1 MELDDIG
8 FHDLTIFSAFA
19 EYEHLGRASEALGL
33 SVPAVQRA
41 VRSLETRLGVPLVRR
56 DGRRIRLLHPGRI
69 LADQAARILRTRS
82 EAIDAVLVAAGR
94 EQHVLRIGY
103 MYSLGLRVV
112 PDLMADV
119 LAHQL
124 NVRIELAHGATDALV
139 DRLLSGELDVVCVA
153 PLPTQP
159 EVATVALA
167 TEGFLAS
174 VPANDP
180 LTRRPSIDLREIR
193 HRPFVLLREGFGTR
207 RMMLEACARAGFA
220 PQIAF
225 TCDDIFTAEGIIGAG
240 LAVSVLPERMT
251 DHDNPRVA
259 RVRLREAVPTRR
271 VVGIAFLASQRKHVA
286 VRCMIVAAHRY
297 AARNGTIAASA
308 SPPVKTRRKT
318 KLQ

>member
-1 MELDDIG
+1 MERCEQESFVDPTSRARGRTSRVGGGIVARGVTMRRSSSQRGVLALAEDRPSRASDARLPLVSAQLSAVSNVTPDSCHFEQAFSDDGARARCRSLANFSFMELEDIG

-119 LAHQL
+119 LAHRP
-124 NVRIELAHGATDALV
+124 NVRI
-139 DRLLSGELDVVCVA
+139 
-153 PLPTQP
+153 
-159 EVATVALA
+159 
-167 TEGFLAS
+167 
-174 VPANDP
+174 
-180 LTRRPSIDLREIR
+180 
-193 HRPFVLLREGFGTR
+193 
-207 RMMLEACARAGFA
+207 
-220 PQIAF
+220 
-225 TCDDIFTAEGIIGAG
+225 
-240 LAVSVLPERMT
+240 
-251 DHDNPRVA
+251 
-259 RVRLREAVPTRR
+259 
-271 VVGIAFLASQRKHVA
+271 
-286 VRCMIVAAHRY
+286 
-297 AARNGTIAASA
+297 
-308 SPPVKTRRKT
+308 
-318 KLQ
+318 